1 MKYPYW
7 KEKNNIVFKT
17 HAESLSLPR
26 IEVTLN
32 PLNYYN

>member
-17 HAESLSLPR
+17 QLESISLPR

-32 PLNYYN
+32 PLNYNN